1 MWCCHSFIDE
11 SVVLLLVACLR
22 NSRHN
27 KPLTHAQTHTDT
39 TYLPSR
45 DDILSSRPP
54 FLFGNCRPLRVG
66 QNARRRAVHSRVRL
80 CSPCFVVVVV
90 FRRQKRRKNGEKW
103 WRHLLRNLTRLS
115 LNDWIPSHLFGDV
128 HRGSE
133 QNAQVAIIGR
143 KENNDGNERRR
154 RGKHVRTF
162 PRRFVDGRREK

>member
-11 SVVLLLVACLR
+11 SVVLLLVICLR

-27 KPLTHAQTHTDT
+27 KPLTHAHTHTDT
-39 TYLPSR
+39 YLTSR

-54 FLFGNCRPLRVG
+54 FLFGNRSPLRVG

-80 CSPCFVVVVV
+80 CSPCFFVVV

-128 HRGSE
+128 HRRSE

-143 KENNDGNERRR
+143 KENDGRRR
-154 RGKHVRTF
+154 RGKHLRTF
-162 PRRFVDGRREK
+162 QRRFVDGRREK